1 MSSRLN
7 REGQIDKMKYVHYMI
22 LLIFHLFLPYP
33 SQECL
38 RDIGGGHGAYALDG
52 NHQAAVFLD
61 PADDTFRPLELPV
74 DHPNTLA
81 PVELGVVFTEIF
93 HSLLADEVT
102 SMKMFISRSGM
113 ARGSFLNP
121 FCLVYRITLSRELP
135 LYLQGTAD
143 SGTEEHERADN
154 RTADFPLHAVAFHQG
169 FLTRNVS
176 LQLVFSQHVLDLEN
190 FVIKYFQGEPML
202 NGMCF
207 YVQRKAMLPGL

>member
-1 MSSRLN
+1 
-7 REGQIDKMKYVHYMI
+7 MI
-22 LLIFHLFLPYP
+22 LLIFSLFLPYP
-33 SQECL
+33 SQESL
-38 RDIGGGHGAYALDG
+38 RNIGGGHGAYALDG
-52 NHQAAVFLD
+52 NHQTAVFLD
-61 PADDTFRPLELPV
+61 TADDTFRPFELPV
-74 DHPNTLA
+74 GHPHTLA
-81 PVELGVVFTEIF
+81 PVELGVVFPEIF
-93 HSLLADEVT
+93 HSLLA
-102 SMKMFISRSGM
+102 G
-113 ARGSFLNP
+113 RGDQHEDVHFPLGNGERKLSQSLLPCVQNH
-121 FCLVYRITLSRELP
+121 LVRELP

-154 RTADFPLHAVAFHQG
+154 RTADFPLHAVAFHQC

>member
-1 MSSRLN
+1 
-7 REGQIDKMKYVHYMI
+7 MKKK
-22 LLIFHLFLPYP
+22 FLAAGLAAAMML
-33 SQECL
+33 SLAAC
-38 RDIGGGHGAYALDG
+38 GG
-52 NHQAAVFLD
+52 N
-61 PADDTFRPLELPV
+61 DTQ
-74 DHPNTLA
+74 
-81 PVELGVVFTEIF
+81 G
-93 HSLLADEVT
+93 
-102 SMKMFISRSGM
+102 G
-113 ARGSFLNP
+113 
-121 FCLVYRITLSRELP
+121 
-135 LYLQGTAD
+135 GTAD